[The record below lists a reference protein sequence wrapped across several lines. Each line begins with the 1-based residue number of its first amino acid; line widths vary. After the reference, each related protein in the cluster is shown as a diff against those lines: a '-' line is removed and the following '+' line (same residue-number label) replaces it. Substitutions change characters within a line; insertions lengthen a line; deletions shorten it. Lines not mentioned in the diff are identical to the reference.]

1 MDDNI
6 IDFPNSNSTHRLYDG
21 EDDVRVPVEV
31 LLAGLEGREF
41 DDVIF
46 IGKQTD
52 GVFYFASTSGNIAQ
66 VNWDLEKAKLILL
79 QTLNMDYVGDND

>member
-1 MDDNI
+1 MDDNV
-6 IDFPNSNSTHRLYDG
+6 IDFPNANSTHRLYDG

-46 IGKQTD
+46 IGKQTN
-52 GVFYFASTSGNIAQ
+52 GVFYFASTSGNIAE

-79 QTLNMDYVGDND
+79 QTLNLDLGDDE